1 MIELDRSGLPDFARW
16 FAVGAPGVAAL
27 AEHVLATGNGRWWA
41 DRPVEPRVMA
51 VSCGDR
57 VVLRGDPREVP
68 LSALGSLAASRVEAP
83 EHFAPVMRAAFSR
96 VEPRQWM
103 VYAQEAPPL
112 SARTLRGVA
121 VRRLT
126 AEDAPAL
133 AGFSPE
139 ASWIHAT
146 WGGPHGLAGSGA
158 AWGAFRRGR
167 LLAVACTYVLGSRY
181 EDVAVHAAPGHRT
194 QQPALACVS
203 ALCQDIAAR
212 GRTPSWS
219 CSRHDRPS
227 RLLAWQAG
235 FRLRREY
242 THYSTGRV
250 RVEDASE
257 CADARA

>member
-1 MIELDRSGLPDFARW
+1 MIELAPSGLPALARW
-16 FAVGAPGVAAL
+16 FPVGKPGVAAL

-41 DRPVEPRVMA
+41 DRPEAPRVVA

-57 VVLRGDPREVP
+57 AVLRGDVHGLP
-68 LSALGSLAASRVEAP
+68 LSTLGNLAASRVEAP
-83 EHFAPVMRAAFSR
+83 ARFVPAMRAVFSR
-96 VEPRQWM
+96 VEARERM
-103 VYAQEAPPL
+103 VYVKGAPPL
-112 SARTLRGVA
+112 PVRPPRGVV

-133 AGFSPE
+133 AGVAPE

-158 AWGAFRRGR
+158 AWGALRRGR

-181 EDVAVHAAPGHRT
+181 EDVAVHAEPGHRAEDL
-194 QQPALACVS
+194 ALACVS
-203 ALCQDIAAR
+203 ALCGDIAAR

-219 CSRHDRPS
+219 CSRHDRTG

-235 FRLRREY
+235 FRLQQEY
-242 THYSTGRV
+242 VHYATGRV
-250 RVEDASE
+250 RVKDASE
-257 CADARA
+257 FAQTRA